1 MKVQIMDT
9 PFDPWREIES
19 YRREHPDL
27 AGQYGATTIFVGTL
41 RELSQGAQVSAMT
54 LEHYP
59 GMTERELEATCREAA
74 ERWDILDCLVLHRVG
89 KLAPDEPIVLV
100 AVWAA
105 HRAPAFDACRHV
117 VEALKSRVPFWKREQ
132 TASGGRWVEPESH

>member
-1 MKVQIMDT
+1 MKVRITDA
-9 PFDPWREIES
+9 PFDPWHEIGD
-19 YRREHPDL
+19 YRHEHPEL
-27 AGQYGATTIFVGTL
+27 AGQYGATAIFVGTM
-41 RELSQGAQVSAMT
+41 RELSQGAQVSALT

-74 ERWDILDCLVLHRVG
+74 GRWDILDCLVLHRVG

-117 VEALKSRVPFWKREQ
+117 VEALKLRVPFWKREQ
-132 TASGGRWVEPESH
+132 TASGGRWVEPESS

>member
-1 MKVQIMDT
+1 MKVRITDA
-9 PFDPWREIES
+9 PFDPWREIDS
-19 YRREHPDL
+19 YRHSQPGL
-27 AGQYGATTIFVGTL
+27 TGQYGATAIFVGSM
-41 RELSQGAQVSAMT
+41 RELSQGAHVSVLT

-74 ERWDILDCLVLHRVG
+74 GRWDILDCLAIHRVG
-89 KLAPDEPIVLV
+89 KLSPDEPIVLV

-105 HRAPAFDACRHV
+105 HRAAAFDACRHV

-132 TASGGRWVEPESH
+132 TASGEHWVEPEAP